1 MNEEGLTFIELLA
14 VIVILSIVSAI
25 AFTSFTSV
33 QENTKEDLCLTTRE
47 ETEQRYE
54 KSLQLQGNTHSAVLF
69 QRFLAES
76 VDGVICPSGG
86 VVMYENGKVICSVH
100 SHDEEEEPADVPF
113 L

>member
-1 MNEEGLTFIELLA
+1 M
-14 VIVILSIVSAI
+14 ILSILSPI

-54 KSLQLQGNTHSAVLF
+54 KSLQIQGNTHSAELF

-76 VDGVICPSGG
+76 VDGVICASEG

-100 SHDEEEEPADVPF
+100 SDDEEEEEPADVPF